1 MLVLAQGQN
10 LRRWGFP
17 PIERSLCKFQDFP
30 TRQEIKRRLW
40 ASQPRNQVHTT
51 QIHHTAVKFPVL
63 PSRKLL
69 KLPRPKNEFL
79 LIWFDLHFRL
89 LGDLHFRQVLW
100 SQFGE
105 GFVFFQDIRSRLIA
119 IFCTRP
125 CSLIPRAVCWF
136 RISQN
141 LASCEVNWY
150 SFLELKLLCS
160 SCFQLFEHG
169 LLI

>member
-1 MLVLAQGQN
+1 M
-10 LRRWGFP
+10 
-17 PIERSLCKFQDFP
+17 
-30 TRQEIKRRLW
+30 
-40 ASQPRNQVHTT
+40 
-51 QIHHTAVKFPVL
+51 L

-69 KLPRPKNEFL
+69 KLPRPKNEVL

-89 LGDLHFRQVLW
+89 LGDLHFRQVFW

-136 RISQN
+136 RVSQN

-150 SFLELKLLCS
+150 RFLELKTTVQFLFSTFWTWIINLKCSCNSERGAIPLCYYFTFESSLSVQILRIPFVVSEYLKSLANALLAAKTI
-160 SCFQLFEHG
+160 SCKT
-169 LLI
+169 